1 MSSNNFTLTLPSD
14 WKEAYINVAIGS
26 NSSYCVPVS
35 ILHRDMLTTN
45 HSYRAG
51 YAKSATSEF
60 AEVIVTCGMNDTI
73 NLAFVF
79 GNGNDVKNSS
89 YGTVYAKTGYIYI

>member
-26 NSSYCVPVS
+26 NSSYCVSVS
-35 ILHRDMLTTN
+35 ILHRDMLTAN

-51 YAKSATSEF
+51 YAKSTTNEF
-60 AEVIVTCGMNDTI
+60 AEVVITCGMNGTV
-73 NLAFVF
+73 NLAFAF
-79 GNGNDVKNSS
+79 SNGNDVKNSS
-89 YGTVYAKTGYIYI
+89 YATVYAKTGYVYI